1 MYMGNIYFFDSD
13 GSVVLPED
21 LTVPE
26 TEGTVMICP
35 LILSNGVLQTQ
46 VVITLTVE
54 EGGTASK
61 EIPQMSL

>member
-1 MYMGNIYFFDSD
+1 MAYIVSD

-26 TEGTVMICP
+26 SVGIVVICP
-35 LILSNGVLQTQ
+35 SIVSSGVLQTQ
-46 VVITLTVE
+46 VVVTLTVE

-61 EIPQMSL
+61 EIPQMPL